1 MTTLTLKYTN
11 THTHTPSSGII
22 DYLNLIKQFNSS
34 ECLCLSTSIRGIF
47 VYVCMKENVFMVC
60 FERSVRRVKR
70 LCYDYLK
77 YSSVIMNECRKE
89 RNALLFPLKYYL
101 IKSLRYIKYNGG

>member
-1 MTTLTLKYTN
+1 MN
-11 THTHTPSSGII
+11 ASV
-22 DYLNLIKQFNSS
+22 YLPVL
-34 ECLCLSTSIRGIF
+34 EEYLC
-47 VYVCMKENVFMVC
+47 VYVFLCVCMKENVFMVC
-60 FERSVRRVKR
+60 FERSVRRAKR

-101 IKSLRYIKYNGG
+101 IKSIRNI